1 VANKCFNSL
10 TIGQK
15 LFVDPVPV
23 NGQSVVQLVLS
34 NWQRVCAEVQKDL
47 TSQIMTENV
56 INTLN

>member
-23 NGQSVVQLVLS
+23 NGQSVVQLYFQTGKESVPK
-34 NWQRVCAEVQKDL
+34 CKK
-47 TSQIMTENV
+47 I
-56 INTLN
+56 